1 MRIDRF
7 SSKRMLN
14 AENTIRIW
22 RYSSSSCPIK
32 NLLYEK
38 RHKYSKN
45 SVWQL
50 FAQLQFSNSV
60 QFDLIW
66 FNRLENKNGLSWFGC
81 KLRFAFT
88 KIDWITS
95 IYIFQKDITNK
106 LYSLRTDFTAT
117 IYINLHNSL
126 YLFAIWFITLR
137 FLRMTITIHNIFIPF
152 THLPIYSDY
161 RKTPNFWSIVTLWR
175 YK

>member
-14 AENTIRIW
+14 AENTSRIW

-50 FAQLQFSNSV
+50 FAQLQFSNSI

-66 FNRLENKNGLSWFGC
+66 FYWLKNKNGLSWFGC

-126 YLFAIWFITLR
+126 YLFAIWFITNNSKDDH
-137 FLRMTITIHNIFIPF
+137 HNSQYIYTFYTF
-152 THLPIYSDY
+152 TNLPKLE
-161 RKTPNFWSIVTLWR
+161 KTSNFWSIVTL
-175 YK
+175 